1 MFSFSQI
8 CDFGLARLEEPHES
22 AVMTQEVNGTHLQLK
37 FRCKIEYRTFSKSPA
52 VNDSPDFCE
61 FFGLKF
67 LIFQFSSVHVLTVS
81 LRRWSAFYR
90 LLLSIT
96 ELQNFLLEQHTMV
109 KKVCST
115 ERMRL
120 CQL

>member
-1 MFSFSQI
+1 M
-8 CDFGLARLEEPHES
+8 
-22 AVMTQEVNGTHLQLK
+22 
-37 FRCKIEYRTFSKSPA
+37 SPA
-52 VNDSPDFCE
+52 VNDNPDFCE

-67 LIFQFSSVHVLTVS
+67 FIFQFSSVHVLTVS
-81 LRRWSAFYR
+81 LHRWSAFYR

-96 ELQNFLLEQHTMV
+96 ELQNFSLEQHIMA